1 MSEQK
6 GEHGDRKDKQLVRVH
21 NEDNGR
27 DYEIKAKD
35 KMTIDEIVG
44 ELYARLNT
52 ERRSDDRLRCENGG
66 ESVLSFLSLTFAAYL
81 EAGHCPDLRWLFAA
95 GTGGA

>member
-6 GEHGDRKDKQLVRVH
+6 GEHGDQKDKQLVRVH

-27 DYEIKAKD
+27 GYEIKAKD

-44 ELYARLNT
+44 ELYTRLNT
-52 ERRSDDRLRCENGG
+52 ERRSDDRLRCEKGG
-66 ESVLSFLSLTFAAYL
+66 ESVLSFLSLTLEGYL
-81 EAGHCPDLRWLFAA
+81 EAGHCRDLRWLFAA